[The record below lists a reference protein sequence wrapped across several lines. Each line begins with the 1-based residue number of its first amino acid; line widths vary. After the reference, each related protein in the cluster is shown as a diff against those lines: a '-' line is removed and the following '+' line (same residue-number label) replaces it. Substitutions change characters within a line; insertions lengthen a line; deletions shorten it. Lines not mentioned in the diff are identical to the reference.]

1 MGIKLITIDV
11 DDTLVNSEKQITP
24 RVKQALQAATNQ
36 GVKVVLATGRPL
48 SGVQDYLTQLHL
60 ANQSDQFA
68 ITYNGSVVQTTAG
81 EQLGGHELS
90 LADYKKF
97 KAIAEK
103 YNSYIQVESLS
114 YAITANTMVN
124 RFANGENNMV
134 RMPLKFQPVS
144 DMTTDEHYVKFM
156 FIDEAEKIDELAEHM
171 PQELKD
177 EYYIVKSTPNFLEV
191 MHKQST
197 KGNGLQLLADKLGID
212 MSETMAL
219 GDQHNDLTMI
229 SASGIGVAMANAVP
243 EVKATADVM
252 TTSQNEDGVGL
263 AVEKWVLNQFVQEL
277 EN

>member
-1 MGIKLITIDV
+1 MGIKLITIDI

-24 RVKQALQAATNQ
+24 RVKQALQTATNQ

-90 LADYKKF
+90 LADYEKF

-229 SASGIGVAMANAVP
+229 AASGIGVAMANAVP

-263 AVEKWVLNQFVQEL
+263 AVEKWVLNQSVPEL

>member
-1 MGIKLITIDV
+1 MGIKLITIDI

-24 RVKQALQAATNQ
+24 RVKQALQTATNQ

-103 YNSYIQVESLS
+103 YNAYIQVESLS

-229 SASGIGVAMANAVP
+229 AASGIGVAMANAVP
-243 EVKATADVM
+243 EVKAKADVM

-263 AVEKWVLNQFVQEL
+263 AVEKWVLYQSVPEL

>member
-1 MGIKLITIDV
+1 MGIKLITIDI

-24 RVKQALQAATNQ
+24 RVKQALQTATNQ

-97 KAIAEK
+97 KAIAGK

-229 SASGIGVAMANAVP
+229 AASGIGVAMANAVP

-263 AVEKWVLNQFVQEL
+263 AVEKWVLNQSVPEL

>member
-1 MGIKLITIDV
+1 MGIKLITIDI
-11 DDTLVNSEKQITP
+11 DDTLVNSNKQITA
-24 RVKQALQAATNQ
+24 RVKHALQKATNQ
-36 GVKVVLATGRPL
+36 GIKVVLATGRPL
-48 SGVQDYLTQLHL
+48 SGVQDYLTEL
-60 ANQSDQFA
+60 ALADQSDQFA

-81 EQLGGHELS
+81 EQMGGHELS

-97 KAIAEK
+97 KGISDK
-103 YNSYIQVESLS
+103 FRSYIQVESLS

-134 RMPLKFQPVS
+134 RMPLKFQPMAE
-144 DMTTDEHYVKFM
+144 MTSDEHYVKFM
-156 FIDEAEKIDELAEHM
+156 FIDTAEKIDEIADNM
-171 PQELKD
+171 PQDLKN

-191 MHKQST
+191 MHKEST

-212 MSETMAL
+212 ISDTMAL
-219 GDQHNDLTMI
+219 GDQYNDLTMI
-229 SASGIGVAMANAVP
+229 AAAGTGVAMANAVP

-263 AVEKWVLNQFVQEL
+263 AVEKWALNQSVPEL

>member
-1 MGIKLITIDV
+1 MGIKLITIDI

-24 RVKQALQAATNQ
+24 RVKQALQTATNQ

-229 SASGIGVAMANAVP
+229 AASGIGVAMANAVP
-243 EVKATADVM
+243 EVKAMADVM

-263 AVEKWVLNQFVQEL
+263 AVEKWVLNQSVPEL

>member
-1 MGIKLITIDV
+1 MGIKLITIDI

-24 RVKQALQAATNQ
+24 RVKQALQTATNK

-229 SASGIGVAMANAVP
+229 AASGIGVAMANAVP
-243 EVKATADVM
+243 EVKAMADVM

-263 AVEKWVLNQFVQEL
+263 AVEKWVLNQSVPEL

>member
-1 MGIKLITIDV
+1 MGIKLITIDI

-24 RVKQALQAATNQ
+24 RVKQALQTATNQ

-103 YNSYIQVESLS
+103 YNAYIQVESLS

-229 SASGIGVAMANAVP
+229 AASGIGVAMANAVL

-263 AVEKWVLNQFVQEL
+263 AVEKWVLNQSVPEL

>member
-1 MGIKLITIDV
+1 MGIKLITIDI

-24 RVKQALQAATNQ
+24 RVKQALQTVTNK

-60 ANQSDQFA
+60 ANQFDQFA

-229 SASGIGVAMANAVP
+229 AASGIGVAMANAVP

-263 AVEKWVLNQFVQEL
+263 AVEKWVLNQSVPEL

>member
-1 MGIKLITIDV
+1 MGIKLITIDI

-24 RVKQALQAATNQ
+24 RVKQALQTATNQ

-60 ANQSDQFA
+60 ANQSGQFA

-134 RMPLKFQPVS
+134 RMPLKFQLVS

-263 AVEKWVLNQFVQEL
+263 AVEKWVLNQSVPEL